1 MAPAARW
8 RGRERLARIGG
19 RAVVSPAR
27 DAAWRVLLRLG
38 TGDGRLDESL
48 AGIPEL
54 EGLGPRDRAL
64 ANELITGTVKRRISV
79 DAVLGAF
86 TKASLESTAPDVL
99 EALRLAAFQML
110 FLDRVPAH
118 AAVDD
123 AVALLAFKGKRVQ
136 GFANAVLRQVA
147 TGGHA
152 TFTDLARGGGQQAWS
167 IRHSCPR
174 WLVRLLRIEL
184 GDAAAARF
192 FEAANAAPER
202 CARVNTLKGTAAAAA
217 EALAADG
224 FATSAVPGL
233 PDALIY
239 SGPALE
245 RSAPFRAGLVTP
257 QSRGSQLTGLVAAGG
272 VAGGVGGQSPRVL
285 DLCAAPGIKTGH
297 LAARLAGVR
306 VTALDLDPARLA
318 ALGDNLTRL
327 GVGGVEV
334 VQGDALELPEAY
346 GAVFGAVLL
355 DAPCSGLGTLGSRPD
370 LRWRRSLSD
379 VARMADLQRR
389 LIAEAGRCVRL
400 GGTLTYAV
408 CTLPKAETV
417 GVVEALLED
426 GGWSADDLGETW
438 PEMAHP
444 DSHSALL
451 VLPPD
456 HGASGFFIAR
466 LRRAATPRQ

>member
-1 MAPAARW
+1 M
-8 RGRERLARIGG
+8 
-19 RAVVSPAR
+19 VSPAR

-64 ANELITGTVKRRISV
+64 ANELITGTVKRRMSV

-86 TKASLESTAPDVL
+86 TKAPLESTAPDVL

-147 TGGHA
+147 AGGHA
-152 TFTDLARGGGQQAWS
+152 KFTDLARGDGQQAWS

-174 WLVRLLRIEL
+174 WLVRLLRMEL

-202 CARVNTLKGTAAAAA
+202 CVRVNTLKGTAAAAA

-224 FATSAVPGL
+224 FATSPVPGL

-257 QSRGSQLTGLVAAGG
+257 QSRGSQLTGLVAAQG
-272 VAGGVGGQSPRVL
+272 VAAGVDGLSPRVL

-297 LAARLAGVR
+297 LAARLPGVR
-306 VTALDLDPARLA
+306 ITALDVDPARLA
-318 ALGDNLTRL
+318 ALGENLARL
-327 GVGGVEV
+327 GVGGVDV
-334 VQGDALELPEAY
+334 VQGDALELPAAY
-346 GAVFGAVLL
+346 GDAFDAVLL

-379 VARMADLQRR
+379 VARMGELQRQ
-389 LIAEAGRCVRL
+389 LIAEAGRCVRP

-408 CTLPKAETV
+408 CTLPKAETLA
-417 GVVEALLED
+417 VVEALLED
-426 GGWSADDLGETW
+426 GGWSADDLGATW
-438 PEMAHP
+438 PEAAHP

-456 HGASGFFIAR
+456 QGASGFFIAR
-466 LRRAATPRQ
+466 LRRAATARQ

>member
-1 MAPAARW
+1 M
-8 RGRERLARIGG
+8 
-19 RAVVSPAR
+19 VSPAR

-64 ANELITGTVKRRISV
+64 ANELINGTVKRRITV

-86 TKASLESTAPDVL
+86 TKAPLESTEPDVL
-99 EALRLAAFQML
+99 EALRLATFQML

-123 AVALLAFKGKRVQ
+123 AVALLAGKGKRVQ

-147 TGGHA
+147 GRGHS
-152 TFTDLARGGGQQAWS
+152 TFTELARGGGQQAWS
-167 IRHSCPR
+167 IRYSCPR
-174 WLVRLLRIEL
+174 GVVRLLRMEL
-184 GDAAAARF
+184 GDPAAARF
-192 FEAANAAPER
+192 FEAANVAPER
-202 CARVNTLKGTAAAAA
+202 CVRVNSMKGTATDAA

-224 FATSAVPGL
+224 FSTSLVPGL
-233 PDALIY
+233 PEALIY

-257 QSRGSQLTGLVAAGG
+257 QSRGSQLTGRVAADGA
-272 VAGGVGGQSPRVL
+272 AGRPSRVL

-297 LAARLAGVR
+297 LAASLPGVR
-306 VTALDLDPARLA
+306 ITALDLDPARIT
-318 ALGDNLTRL
+318 ALGDNLVRL

-334 VQGDALELPEAY
+334 VQGDALELPAAY
-346 GAVFGAVLL
+346 VDAFDAVLL

-379 VARMADLQRR
+379 VARMGDLQRQ
-389 LIAEAGRCVRL
+389 LIAEAGRCVRP
-400 GGTLTYAV
+400 GGALTYAV
-408 CTLPKAETV
+408 CTLPKAETLA
-417 GVVEALLED
+417 VVDALLEG
-426 GGWSADDLGETW
+426 GGWSADDLGATW

-466 LRRAATPRQ
+466 LRREAASRG

>member
-1 MAPAARW
+1 
-8 RGRERLARIGG
+8 
-19 RAVVSPAR
+19 
-27 DAAWRVLLRLG
+27 
-38 TGDGRLDESL
+38 LDESL

-64 ANELITGTVKRRISV
+64 ANELINGTVKRRITV

-86 TKASLESTAPDVL
+86 TKAPLESTEPDVL
-99 EALRLAAFQML
+99 EALRLATFQML

-123 AVALLAFKGKRVQ
+123 AVALLAGKGKRVQ

-147 TGGHA
+147 GRGHS
-152 TFTDLARGGGQQAWS
+152 TFTELARGGGQQAWS
-167 IRHSCPR
+167 IRYSCPR
-174 WLVRLLRIEL
+174 WLVRLLRMEL
-184 GDAAAARF
+184 GDPAAARF
-192 FEAANAAPER
+192 FEAANVAPER
-202 CARVNTLKGTAAAAA
+202 CVRVNSMKGTATDAA

-224 FATSAVPGL
+224 FSTSLVPGL
-233 PDALIY
+233 PEALIY

-257 QSRGSQLTGLVAAGG
+257 QSRGSQLTGRVAADGA
-272 VAGGVGGQSPRVL
+272 AGRPSRVL

-297 LAARLAGVR
+297 LAASLPGVR
-306 VTALDLDPARLA
+306 ITALDLDPARIT
-318 ALGDNLTRL
+318 ALGDNLVRL

-334 VQGDALELPEAY
+334 VQGDALELPAAY
-346 GAVFGAVLL
+346 VDAFDAVLL

-379 VARMADLQRR
+379 VARMGDLQRQ
-389 LIAEAGRCVRL
+389 LIAEAGRCVRP
-400 GGTLTYAV
+400 GGALTYAV
-408 CTLPKAETV
+408 CTLPKAETLA
-417 GVVEALLED
+417 VVDALLEG
-426 GGWSADDLGETW
+426 GGWSADDLGATW

-466 LRRAATPRQ
+466 LRREAASRG

>member
-1 MAPAARW
+1 M
-8 RGRERLARIGG
+8 
-19 RAVVSPAR
+19 VSPAR

-64 ANELITGTVKRRISV
+64 ANELINGTVKRRISV

-86 TKASLESTAPDVL
+86 TKAPLESTAPDVL
-99 EALRLAAFQML
+99 EALRLATFQML

-123 AVALLAFKGKRVQ
+123 AVALLAGKGKRVQ

-147 TGGHA
+147 GRGHS
-152 TFTDLARGGGQQAWS
+152 TFTELARGGGQQAWS
-167 IRHSCPR
+167 IRYSCPR
-174 WLVRLLRIEL
+174 WLVRLLRMEL
-184 GDAAAARF
+184 GDPAAARF
-192 FEAANAAPER
+192 FEAANVAPER
-202 CARVNTLKGTAAAAA
+202 CVRVNSMKGTATDAA

-224 FATSAVPGL
+224 FSTSLVPGL
-233 PDALIY
+233 PEALIY

-257 QSRGSQLTGLVAAGG
+257 QSRGSQLTGRVAADGA
-272 VAGGVGGQSPRVL
+272 AGRPSRVL

-297 LAARLAGVR
+297 LAASLPGVR
-306 VTALDLDPARLA
+306 ITALDLDPARIT
-318 ALGDNLTRL
+318 ALGDNLVRL

-334 VQGDALELPEAY
+334 VQGDALELPAAY
-346 GAVFGAVLL
+346 VDAFDAVLL

-379 VARMADLQRR
+379 VARMGDLQRQ
-389 LIAEAGRCVRL
+389 LIAEAGRCVRP
-400 GGTLTYAV
+400 GGALTYAV
-408 CTLPKAETV
+408 CTLPKAETLA
-417 GVVEALLED
+417 VVDALLEG
-426 GGWSADDLGETW
+426 GGWSADDLGATW

-466 LRRAATPRQ
+466 LRREAASRG